1 MTRLHFTDWMCFN
14 TLTNASILFIIII
27 MYVGGAGGPMSYLA
41 AVNVMAKGQL
51 LGVRSL
57 LPPWVL

>member
-14 TLTNASILFIIII
+14 TLTNASILFFIII
-27 MYVGGAGGPMSYLA
+27 MYVGRGRGVLCVAA
-41 AVNVMAKGQL
+41 AVNVMARGQL
-51 LGVRSL
+51 WGVRSL